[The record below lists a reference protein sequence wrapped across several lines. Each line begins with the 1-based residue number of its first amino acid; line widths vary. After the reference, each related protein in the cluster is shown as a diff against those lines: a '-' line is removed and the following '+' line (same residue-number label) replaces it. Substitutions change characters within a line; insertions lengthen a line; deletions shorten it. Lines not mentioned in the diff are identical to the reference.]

1 MDSTIQHAVPVGRRI
16 ASRIPPGLG
25 LAFGVSAS
33 LFLVGLVGQ
42 AGFGRLPPKIYQNL
56 KIMKTNSKRN
66 QKTRM
71 IFVSILWPSWLNFWS
86 QVGSVLRFFFMIM
99 FLGRP
104 QGDFGREPRPILL
117 SRRQVLEPFGGSCRS
132 QIVIFLTSFLRSLLR

>member
-1 MDSTIQHAVPVGRRI
+1 MQQALPRGVFRQEAHRGLVTTLGAFQIYSI
-16 ASRIPPGLG
+16 ALRIPPGLG

-42 AGFGRLPPKIYQNL
+42 AGFGRLPPKINQNL

-86 QVGSVLRFFFMIM
+86 QVGSVLRFF
-99 FLGRP
+99 L
-104 QGDFGREPRPILL
+104 
-117 SRRQVLEPFGGSCRS
+117 
-132 QIVIFLTSFLRSLLR
+132 